1 MNSGRAELDIV
12 AVAQDQATAV
22 LRTVDQKLVQT
33 SQNMQ
38 KVAASATTV
47 KDRVDSF
54 KGAISPVDLVREG
67 FNKLREN
74 LGFVGVAIGSVVAV
88 AETLWALFKKNPML
102 EYALATIDAANAS
115 NKLSAAFQTM
125 AKSAREAA
133 RDVDALKRKSIET
146 EAQLAELRGDTDK
159 AEYLRRTGAATIAGM
174 DREDLDK
181 ELKATQ
187 EDGKKLASALMRA
200 AFEAEDAKRKADMA
214 RAQIA
219 NWAGF
224 KEEQMTAAAGSA
236 VMDTAKISADVALI
250 SLRDAIA
257 KNEKKQDELK
267 NRIRQQDEL
276 VEELIVQRL
285 EPTPEPR
292 PKGPSGGDKLARDRA
307 AQFAKPYTEWVG
319 PMLEEAIPGLDL
331 MSITLDREA
340 ESFGK
345 MVSETDKLTESILR
359 LGEGL
364 AEIANISAP
373 ELGGMLSELTSLTE
387 RYQAQTQA
395 LADKVKAGTIS
406 GYEAEKKA
414 AQARTQ
420 AIIGSSTAG
429 VAAIAKSIGGL
440 KAEYVVRSIGE
451 AAAAAASYGVGDIA
465 GGTNHALASTLYAV
479 AAGTSSP
486 AAGAGGGG
494 GNATASSR
502 GTPFGGGSGQ
512 PMTVVYQFSTLLADE
527 AGVKRATNQ
536 VERGLRRTGIGA
548 REAA

>member
-22 LRTVDQKLVQT
+22 LKSVDKGLSDT
-33 SQNMQ
+33 AKGME
-38 KVAASATTV
+38 KVAAEAARAGQNVTAANDRIKTSV
-47 KDRVDSF
+47 DGFKDKIKPIDM
-54 KGAISPVDLVREG
+54 VREG

-74 LGFVGVAIGSVVAV
+74 LGFVATTATVVGSAVIGVVSGIAKLVSGSDRV
-88 AETLWALFKKNPML
+88 E
-102 EYALATIDAANAS
+102 I
-115 NKLSAAFQTM
+115 
-125 AKSAREAA
+125 
-133 RDVDALKRKSIET
+133 ALKRWRENQGELNKTIERGKDLLEVFSRT
-146 EAQLAELRGDTDK
+146 PLEEALTNVNIQLRYTRELAAEIKGDKDEWRAKLAQINELTGIQIGLQRKINEEHDVRLRK
-159 AEYLRRTGAATIAGM
+159 LVEIKAATERVNIATAHGS
-174 DREDLDK
+174 DIIFGSRKGEFGYDPSLDF
-181 ELKATQ
+181 ETDPVTGEILTPEIKA
-187 EDGKKLASALMRA
+187 AR
-200 AFEAEDAKRKADMA
+200 KRKLD
-214 RAQIA
+214 
-219 NWAGF
+219 
-224 KEEQMTAAAGSA
+224 AA
-236 VMDTAKISADVALI
+236 
-250 SLRDAIA
+250 
-257 KNEKKQDELK
+257 
-267 NRIRQQDEL
+267 
-276 VEELIVQRL
+276 
-285 EPTPEPR
+285 
-292 PKGPSGGDKLARDRA
+292 LARLKGGGGGGRA
-307 AQFAKPYTEWVG
+307 RDLSNAPSATALGTDAGGMKPYTEWIG
-319 PMLEEAIPGLDL
+319 PMVDEAIPGLDL

-340 ESFGK
+340 EAFGK
-345 MVSETDKLTESILR
+345 MAKETDKLTESILR

>member
-1 MNSGRAELDIV
+1 VNSGRAELDIV

-22 LRTVDQKLVQT
+22 LKSVDKGLSDT
-33 SQNMQ
+33 AKGME
-38 KVAASATTV
+38 KVAAEAARAGQNVTAANDRIKTSV
-47 KDRVDSF
+47 DGFKDKIKPIDM
-54 KGAISPVDLVREG
+54 VREG

-74 LGFVGVAIGSVVAV
+74 LGFVATTATVVGSAVIGVVSGIAKLVSGSDRV
-88 AETLWALFKKNPML
+88 E
-102 EYALATIDAANAS
+102 I
-115 NKLSAAFQTM
+115 
-125 AKSAREAA
+125 
-133 RDVDALKRKSIET
+133 ALKRWRENQGELNKTIERGKDLLEVFSRT
-146 EAQLAELRGDTDK
+146 PLEEALTNVNIQLRYTRELAAEIKGDKDEWRAKLAQINELTGIQIGLQRKINEEHDVRLRK
-159 AEYLRRTGAATIAGM
+159 LVEIKAATERVNIATAHGS
-174 DREDLDK
+174 DIIFGSRKGEFGYDPSLDF
-181 ELKATQ
+181 ETDPVTGEILTPEIKA
-187 EDGKKLASALMRA
+187 AR
-200 AFEAEDAKRKADMA
+200 KRKLD
-214 RAQIA
+214 
-219 NWAGF
+219 
-224 KEEQMTAAAGSA
+224 AA
-236 VMDTAKISADVALI
+236 
-250 SLRDAIA
+250 
-257 KNEKKQDELK
+257 
-267 NRIRQQDEL
+267 
-276 VEELIVQRL
+276 
-285 EPTPEPR
+285 
-292 PKGPSGGDKLARDRA
+292 LARLKGGGGGGRA
-307 AQFAKPYTEWVG
+307 RDLSNAPSATALGTDAGGMKPYTEWIG
-319 PMLEEAIPGLDL
+319 PMVDEAIPGLDL

-340 ESFGK
+340 EAFGK
-345 MVSETDKLTESILR
+345 MAKETDKLTESILR

>member
-22 LRTVDQKLVQT
+22 LKSVDKGLSDT
-33 SQNMQ
+33 AKGME
-38 KVAASATTV
+38 KVAAEAARAGQNVTAANDRIKTSV
-47 KDRVDSF
+47 DGFKDKIKPIDM
-54 KGAISPVDLVREG
+54 VREG

-74 LGFVGVAIGSVVAV
+74 LGFVATTATVVGSAVIGVVSGIAKLVSGSDRV
-88 AETLWALFKKNPML
+88 E
-102 EYALATIDAANAS
+102 I
-115 NKLSAAFQTM
+115 
-125 AKSAREAA
+125 
-133 RDVDALKRKSIET
+133 ALKRWRENQGELNKTIERGKDLLEVFSRT
-146 EAQLAELRGDTDK
+146 PLEEALTNVNIQLRYTRELAAEIKGDKDEWRAKLAQINELTGIQIGLQRKINEEHDVRLRK
-159 AEYLRRTGAATIAGM
+159 LVEIKAATERVNIATAHGS
-174 DREDLDK
+174 DIIFGSRKGEFGYDPSLDF
-181 ELKATQ
+181 ETDPVTGEILTPEIKA
-187 EDGKKLASALMRA
+187 AR
-200 AFEAEDAKRKADMA
+200 KRKLD
-214 RAQIA
+214 
-219 NWAGF
+219 
-224 KEEQMTAAAGSA
+224 AA
-236 VMDTAKISADVALI
+236 
-250 SLRDAIA
+250 
-257 KNEKKQDELK
+257 
-267 NRIRQQDEL
+267 
-276 VEELIVQRL
+276 
-285 EPTPEPR
+285 
-292 PKGPSGGDKLARDRA
+292 LARLKGGGGGGRA
-307 AQFAKPYTEWVG
+307 RDLSNAPSATALGTDAGGMKPYTEWIG
-319 PMLEEAIPGLDL
+319 PMVDEAIPGLDL

-340 ESFGK
+340 EAFGRMAK
-345 MVSETDKLTESILR
+345 ETDKLTESLLT

-364 AEIANISAP
+364 SAIAGIFAP
-373 ELGGMLSELTSLTE
+373 DMGDMLSELTALTE
-387 RYQAQTQA
+387 RYQTQVRTLNEQVQA
-395 LADKVKAGTIS
+395 KTLA

-420 AIIGSSTAG
+420 AIIGSSTAV

-502 GTPFGGGSGQ
+502 GTPFGGGSGG

-536 VERGLRRTGIGA
+536 VDRSLRRTGIGA

>member
-22 LRTVDQKLVQT
+22 LKSVDKGLSDT
-33 SQNMQ
+33 AKGME
-38 KVAASATTV
+38 KVAAEAARAGQNVTAANDRIKTSV
-47 KDRVDSF
+47 DGFKDKIKPIDM
-54 KGAISPVDLVREG
+54 VRES

-74 LGFVGVAIGSVVAV
+74 LGFVATTATVVGSAVIGVVSGIAKLVSGSDRV
-88 AETLWALFKKNPML
+88 E
-102 EYALATIDAANAS
+102 I
-115 NKLSAAFQTM
+115 
-125 AKSAREAA
+125 
-133 RDVDALKRKSIET
+133 ALKRWRENQGELNKTIERGKDLLEVFSRT
-146 EAQLAELRGDTDK
+146 PLEEALTNVNIQLRYTRELAAEIKGDKDEWRAKLAQINELTGIQIGLQRKINEEHDVRLRK
-159 AEYLRRTGAATIAGM
+159 LVEIKAATERVNIATAHGS
-174 DREDLDK
+174 DIIFGSRKGEFGYDPSLDF
-181 ELKATQ
+181 ETDPVTGEILTPEIKA
-187 EDGKKLASALMRA
+187 AR
-200 AFEAEDAKRKADMA
+200 KRKLD
-214 RAQIA
+214 
-219 NWAGF
+219 
-224 KEEQMTAAAGSA
+224 AA
-236 VMDTAKISADVALI
+236 
-250 SLRDAIA
+250 
-257 KNEKKQDELK
+257 
-267 NRIRQQDEL
+267 
-276 VEELIVQRL
+276 
-285 EPTPEPR
+285 
-292 PKGPSGGDKLARDRA
+292 LARLKGGGGGGRA
-307 AQFAKPYTEWVG
+307 RDLSNAPSATALGTDAGGMKPYTEWIG
-319 PMLEEAIPGLDL
+319 PMVDEAIPGLDL

-340 ESFGK
+340 EAFGK
-345 MVSETDKLTESILR
+345 MAKETDKLTESILR